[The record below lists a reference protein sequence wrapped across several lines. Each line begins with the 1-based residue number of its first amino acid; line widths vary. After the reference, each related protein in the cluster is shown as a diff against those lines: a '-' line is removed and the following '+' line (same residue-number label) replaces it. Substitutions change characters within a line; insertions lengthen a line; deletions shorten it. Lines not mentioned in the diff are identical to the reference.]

1 MAQGK
6 VGSLYFTLGVNAS
19 DFEKK
24 LNMATAK
31 IADFGEKAK
40 RIGQSMS
47 LFITTPILA
56 AGTAAVKMASDY
68 DESLN
73 KVDVAF
79 KDASGSVKAF
89 GDTSLKTFGIAKG
102 TALDM
107 AALFGD
113 MATSMGIGTQEAA
126 NLSTSLVGL
135 AGDLASFKNMNI
147 KEVTTALNGVFTG
160 ETESL
165 KRLGVVMTEV
175 NLEQFAM
182 NQGITKTIQEMTQAE
197 KVLLR
202 YQYVMQVTAN
212 AHGDFE
218 RTGGGAANQMRVFT
232 EGLKEL
238 AVQFGQVILPAFTRA
253 IKAVNG
259 WMDSLMAMDEG
270 QRRVIIT
277 IGAVAAA
284 TGPLLIALG
293 TLGTLLPVIVTGLK
307 AVNAALLSNPFTLI
321 VAGVVALGVALVK
334 VYNNS
339 EAFRDSVG
347 RIGNAFS
354 NLWGSVKPI
363 LSDLFRLIGQLI
375 GASGGFSDVW
385 ITIFATFSGVINAIA
400 GRLIGLVKTV
410 SNVIRAIDL
419 AFKGE
424 FKGSGIAL
432 ANAVQSAFD
441 TIDPRK
447 IGADFM
453 GAFND
458 VIKNTKVESPQV
470 GVSFRGSKVYEAMAK
485 QSAEANVQLT
495 NTTKAADKAIGDLF
509 DTMSKK
515 DVFATAAASIKDKF
529 ITSVEAAIN
538 PLKRIDDILNKVGQK
553 VDLLK
558 GFGGDV
564 KTALDPAQQA
574 LSRLFESFTNKPKA
588 DPLRGMGEN
597 VLAEIDPSQQA
608 LNGLFATFEKN
619 AAMSQAMADAVS
631 QAFQSM
637 GQNLLGSLLNSE
649 NGFERFVGNLGQM
662 VLKLVSM
669 MLAQSMSTAIA
680 GATASGTATGPAAVF
695 TTPAFIATAVSGIL
709 GAFAAIPK
717 FATGGAVT
725 GPTLALVGE
734 NPASRGEA
742 IIPFERMGSFLQ
754 QFGMGTN
761 GDQHITISGQLAG
774 DTIRLSGES
783 ATNKIGSVRW
793 GRALVN

>member
-1 MAQGK
+1 M
-6 VGSLYFTLGVNAS
+6 YFTLGVNAS

-24 LNMATAK
+24 LNTATAK
-31 IADFGEKAK
+31 IADFGEKSK
-40 RIGQSMS
+40 QIGQSMS

-79 KDASGSVKAF
+79 KDASGSVQAF

-182 NQGITKTIQEMTQAE
+182 NQGITKSIQEMTQAE

-202 YQYVMQVTAN
+202 YQYVMSVTAN

-277 IGAVAAA
+277 IGALAAA

-307 AVNAALLSNPFTLI
+307 AVNAALLSNPYTLI

-339 EAFRDSVG
+339 EAFRESVG

-375 GASGGFSDVW
+375 GASGGFSEVW
-385 ITIFATFSGVINAIA
+385 MGIFATFSGVINAIA

-441 TIDPRK
+441 TVDPRK
-447 IGADFM
+447 IAGDFM
-453 GAFND
+453 GAFNN
-458 VIKNTKVESPQV
+458 VIKNTKVETPQA
-470 GVSFRGSKVYEAMAK
+470 GVTFKGSGVYEAMAQK
-485 QSAEANVQLT
+485 TTAANLDL
-495 NTTKAADKAIGDLF
+495 AASTGTANKAIGDLF
-509 DTMSKK
+509 DKMSSK
-515 DVFATAAASIKDKF
+515 DVFGTVAATIKDKF
-529 ITSVEAAIN
+529 ITAIEGAIN
-538 PLKRIDDILNKVGQK
+538 PLKRIDEILLKIGTK
-553 VDLLK
+553 VDALK
-558 GFGGDV
+558 GFGGDI
-564 KTALDPAQQA
+564 KTALDPVQQS
-574 LSRLFESFTNKPKA
+574 LNSLFESLANKPKA
-588 DPLRGMGEN
+588 DPLSGMSES

-608 LNGLFATFEKN
+608 LNSLFGTFEQN
-619 AAMSQAMADAVS
+619 AARSQAMADAVS

-637 GQNLLGSLLNSE
+637 SQNLLGSLLNSE
-649 NGFERFVGNLGQM
+649 SGFERFVGGLAQTA
-662 VLKLVSM
+662 LKLISM
-669 MLAQSMSTAIA
+669 MLAQSLANGIFA
-680 GATASGTATGPAAVF
+680 GTNAGVATGPAAVF

-754 QFGMGTN
+754 QFGMGGS

-774 DTIRLSGES
+774 DTIRLSGQS
-783 ATNKIGSVRW
+783 ASNKISSVRW
-793 GRALVN
+793 GR